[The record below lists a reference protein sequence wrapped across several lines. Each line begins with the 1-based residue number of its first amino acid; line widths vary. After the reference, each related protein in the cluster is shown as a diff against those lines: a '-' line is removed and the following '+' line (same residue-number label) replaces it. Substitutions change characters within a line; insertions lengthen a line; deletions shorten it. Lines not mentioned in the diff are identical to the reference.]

1 MWLIKNH
8 KTGKYYKTTL
18 RIHDDKLR
26 SLHSFPFVKAGA
38 MTEDESR
45 SDVKCLDKWPF
56 IEIVTQFDGR
66 RYTWMRD
73 CDWFTWLVVLEEN

>member
-1 MWLIKNH
+1 
-8 KTGKYYKTTL
+8 
-18 RIHDDKLR
+18 
-26 SLHSFPFVKAGA
+26 

-66 RYTWMRD
+66 RNTWMRD